1 MNLYRAELRRLGKR
15 RFVRYL
21 VAAVLLALVAIAVGT
36 FLGNQ
41 KIGPAAFAEAERTA
55 EAEYRAG
62 VEWAEQWQAECER
75 SQTSGAADPNRFPSN
90 CADIVPPTR
99 DMYPAEPYLPAT
111 FTFHRE
117 FPATLYVFA
126 TLSTLVFFVAG
137 ASFIGAEWTSGG
149 MMNLLLWRPR
159 RLRVLFTKLAA
170 LLTGVLAVT
179 VPAVLLWT
187 AALWATA
194 VWRGSTAEM
203 TAGAWRSIALTEL
216 RVVVLVVAAATVGF
230 GLAAIGRHT
239 ALALGGVL
247 AVLVLGQSALSFLA
261 DVTDATFVEA
271 WLLPVYWIAWM
282 DSSIE
287 LTNWQACVGQPGC
300 VPPTMELTWMH
311 TGVLMAAVVLLV
323 SVVAAWTVRR
333 RDVS

>member
-21 VAAVLLALVAIAVGT
+21 VAAALLLLVAIAVGT

-41 KIGPAAFAEAERTA
+41 KIGPAAYAEAERTA
-55 EAEYRAG
+55 EAEYRAQ
-62 VEWAEQWQAECER
+62 VEWAEQWRAECER
-75 SQTSGAADPNRFPSN
+75 SQSSGADTNRFPPN
-90 CADIVPPTR
+90 CADIVAPTR

-111 FTFHRE
+111 FTYHSD

-126 TLSTLVFFVAG
+126 TLSTLVFFAAG
-137 ASFIGAEWTSGG
+137 ASFIGAEWTSGA

-179 VPAVLLWT
+179 VPAVLMWT
-187 AALWATA
+187 AAHWATA

-203 TAGAWRSIALTEL
+203 TAGAWRSVALTEL

-261 DVTDATFVEA
+261 DVTDATFTEA
-271 WLLPVYWIAWM
+271 WVLPVYWIAWM

-287 LTNWQACVGQPGC
+287 LTSWQACDGQPGC
-300 VPPTMELTWMH
+300 VPPTTELTWLH